1 MDSLGVPKGGPFKT
15 ITLFITTL
23 SRTHIKQEQQVGAQR
38 NKTTF
43 LFVRLKQNMYRPM
56 KQLHILYG

>member
-1 MDSLGVPKGGPFKT
+1 MYSLRVPNGGPFNI

-23 SRTHIKQEQQVGAQR
+23 SRAHLKQEQQVGAQR
-38 NKTTF
+38 NKTMF

-56 KQLHILYG
+56 KQLHLL

>member
-1 MDSLGVPKGGPFKT
+1 MDSLRVPNGGPFKINT
-15 ITLFITTL
+15 SFITTL
-23 SRTHIKQEQQVGAQR
+23 SRTHLKQKQQVGAQR

-56 KQLHILYG
+56 KQLHIL